1 MGTDGDEIAR
11 YAECAASIELTR
23 RTERARWKYSSRKSH
38 GTPSAFRMLRLVACR
53 HDRPFSIA

>member
-1 MGTDGDEIAR
+1 MMVGAEIVR
-11 YAECAASIELTR
+11 YAECAVSIAITR
-23 RTERARWKYSSRKSH
+23 RTESARWKYSLRKFH